1 MFNRVDAKKMSGI
14 DNIAIDTEFELFW
27 HIFLLLLLF
36 NKIII
41 TLLIF
46 FIGTKESEFVGV
58 NILMKI

>member
-41 TLLIF
+41 ITLFIF
-46 FIGTKESEFVGV
+46 FIDTQES
-58 NILMKI
+58 